1 MATADEIEISSSSD
15 SDADDVPL
23 EEKLEVMEEAFE
35 EDISVDKRV
44 RYLKETGN
52 YHFGEFKKR
61 VDLMSHE
68 RKRTVLNWAI
78 QVWDS
83 ALARTV
89 KTFLKKRFRLTSS
102 PLLVCIGKKEL
113 NPGMVHDFTLLS
125 NIRSSLFL

>member
-15 SDADDVPL
+15 SDADNVPDN
-23 EEKLEVMEEAFE
+23 E

-89 KTFLKKRFRLTSS
+89 KTFLKKK
-102 PLLVCIGKKEL
+102 I
-113 NPGMVHDFTLLS
+113 
-125 NIRSSLFL
+125 